1 MYLFNKGQSKKMGG
15 HVPTLPAQ
23 LRRPCYYIAAKI
35 NQSIY
40 QKLGIIPEI
49 TKTTIRHLGVIW

>member
-1 MYLFNKGQSKKMGG
+1 MVIIKKMGG
-15 HVPTLPAQ
+15 LVPTLPAQ

-40 QKLGIIPEI
+40 QKLGIITEI